1 MFYCMKHKLENV
13 YVNEDNETT
22 VSNIENYDF
31 LIFINEMDNFKL
43 ILKIDLFS
51 FFPFPCRSALFWFFY
66 KLR

>member
-1 MFYCMKHKLENV
+1 MFYCMKHKLEIV

-51 FFPFPCRSALFWFFY
+51 FFSFSLQVSIVLVF
-66 KLR
+66 L

>member
-1 MFYCMKHKLENV
+1 MFYCMKHKLEIV

-22 VSNIENYDF
+22 VFNIENYDF

-51 FFPFPCRSALFWFFY
+51 FFSFSLQVSIVLVF
-66 KLR
+66 L

>member
-1 MFYCMKHKLENV
+1 MKHKLEIV

-43 ILKIDLFS
+43 ILKMNLFSLFS
-51 FFPFPCRSALFWFFY
+51 FSLQISTVLVFL
-66 KLR
+66 